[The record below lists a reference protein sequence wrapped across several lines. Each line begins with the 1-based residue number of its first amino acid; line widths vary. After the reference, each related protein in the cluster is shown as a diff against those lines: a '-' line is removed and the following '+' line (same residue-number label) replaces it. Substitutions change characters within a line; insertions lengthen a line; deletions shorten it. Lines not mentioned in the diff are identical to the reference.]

1 MNKTILIIGG
11 SGLIGKPLVQE
22 YLKNNKVI
30 NLDIKNFELNNKNYH
45 FEKVDLNKLGTI
57 KYKIDNIFKRYS
69 NINSVINCSYPTEKN
84 WDKCSF
90 EKINLNFLNKN
101 LYSHLHSYIWSSC
114 LVLQNMKK
122 KKINGNLILFSSIYG
137 IKGQDMSIYK
147 NTEINENIVYA
158 VSKGGIS
165 NFVREAASYYGKYNI
180 RVNAICPGGL
190 SGHVKGSK
198 NSQSQIFKNNYL
210 KRVPIKRFAN
220 TKDIT
225 AAAAFLSSDNAS
237 YITGI
242 NLLIDGGWTSI

>member
-11 SGLIGKPLVQE
+11 SGLIGKPLVKE
-22 YLKNNKVI
+22 YLENNKVI
-30 NLDIKNFELNNKNYH
+30 NLDIKNFKLNDKNYYY
-45 FEKVDLNKLGTI
+45 EKIDLNKLSSI
-57 KYKIDNIFKRYS
+57 KNKIDNIFKKYS
-69 NINSVINCSYPTEKN
+69 NINSVINCSYPTGKS
-84 WDKCSF
+84 WGKCSF
-90 EKINLNFLNKN
+90 EKLNLNLLNKN

-114 LVLQNMKK
+114 LILQNMKK
-122 KKINGNLILFSSIYG
+122 RKISGNLILFSSIYG
-137 IKGQDMSIYK
+137 IRGQDMSIYK

-165 NFVREAASYYGKYNI
+165 NFVREAASYYGKYKI
-180 RVNAICPGGL
+180 RVNAICPGGI
-190 SGHVKGSK
+190 SDHVKGSK
-198 NSQSQIFKNNYL
+198 NSQSQIFKKNYL

-225 AAAAFLSSDNAS
+225 AATIFLSSDKAS